1 MHVIIKGWW
10 LCMENILQKLEK
22 RIDNCNIKKKFYY
35 LYIICILLPLVITDS
50 IIVYIVIRSE
60 KISQYK
66 EMENAANAV
75 QYSLSSTFEQ
85 AAGFAKKIYMNKYVN
100 EFLDKEY
107 KNTYDY
113 VTSYYDFF
121 RATRLE
127 DSIGQNYVKIT
138 MYSDNDTIVNGGG
151 FSKIDRDA
159 GSDWYRCFKKSGLSQ
174 MLFFDYDVTMN
185 PVIKPERKI
194 MFIKKLDLFN
204 KQREKILVAELD
216 YSDIISYLKK
226 MNYPMDIFICQ
237 DKKIVL
243 SNNKY
248 TNIIDEFEEFNNPQS
263 AGYKTSVV
271 IYGAELDFY
280 VLNTKNTALKE
291 ILKHLPIIIF
301 LVMANAVFPIIM
313 MRFLH
318 KSFTV
323 RLGILSDTLRNVDDE
338 EDLVEIRNINGDD
351 EIGSLM
357 GSYNKMAERINT
369 LIKIVYKNK
378 IKEQEMT
385 VARQKAELLAL
396 RSQINPHF
404 LFNTLESIRMH
415 SVLRNENDTADMIE
429 KLAVLERQY
438 VDWGEGFAC
447 VSRETEL
454 VKTYLDIQKYRFGDR
469 LSYEIDIDKNC
480 KGFIIP
486 KLTIVTFV
494 ENACVHGI
502 ESKTSS
508 GWIFVRVYLK
518 DGFMYIETE
527 DTGKGM
533 DESSMEQLLWKMRNA
548 SIQLLQGKER
558 AGIINA
564 SLRLK
569 MQANNEVVFELDG
582 EEGIGLIV
590 QIKIP
595 CKYLKPEVTVC

>member
-1 MHVIIKGWW
+1 MK
-10 LCMENILQKLEK
+10 NILYKLEK
-22 RIDNCNIKKKFYY
+22 RIDNYNIKKKFYY

-85 AAGFAKKIYMNKYVN
+85 AAGFARKIYMNKYIN

-113 VTSYYDFF
+113 VTSYYDFL
-121 RATRLE
+121 RGTKLE
-127 DSIGQNYVKIT
+127 DSAGQNYVKVT

-151 FSKIDRDA
+151 FSKISRDS
-159 GSDWYRCFKKSGLSQ
+159 GLNWYRYFKKSGLAQ
-174 MLFFDYDVTMN
+174 MLLFDYDITGN
-185 PVIKPERKI
+185 PAVKPKRKI
-194 MFIKKLDLFN
+194 LFIKKLDFFD
-204 KQREKILVAELD
+204 KQREKLLVIELD
-216 YSDIISYLKK
+216 YGNIIRYLKK
-226 MNYPMDIFICQ
+226 MNYSMDIFICQ

-243 SNNKY
+243 SNGKY
-248 TNIIDEFEEFNNPQS
+248 TNIMDGFEEFNNQNN
-263 AGYKTSVV
+263 AGYKTSIV

-280 VLNTKNTALKE
+280 VLNTKNTLLKE
-291 ILKHLPIIIF
+291 ILNHLPIIIF
-301 LVMANAVFPIIM
+301 LVMANAIFPIIM
-313 MRFLH
+313 MQFLH

-323 RLGILSDTLRNVDDE
+323 RLGILSDTLRNVDGE
-338 EDLVEIRNINGDD
+338 EDLVEIKNIHGDD

-357 GSYNKMAERINT
+357 RSYNKMAERINT

-385 VARQKAELLAL
+385 VARQTAELLAL

-438 VDWGEGFAC
+438 VDWGEGFAS

-454 VKTYLDIQKYRFGDR
+454 IKTYLDIQKYRFGDR
-469 LSYEIDIDKNC
+469 LSYEIDIESSCRD
-480 KGFIIP
+480 FIIP
-486 KLTIVTFV
+486 KLAIVTFV

-533 DESSMEQLLWKMRNA
+533 DEISMEQLLWKMRNA

-564 SLRLK
+564 CLRLK
-569 MQANNEVVFELDG
+569 METNNEVVFELDG
-582 EEGIGLIV
+582 EEGLGLIV

-595 CKYLKPEVTVC
+595 CKYLKPEVAVC

>member
-1 MHVIIKGWW
+1 MIKGWW
-10 LCMENILQKLEK
+10 LCMKNILQKLEN

-121 RATRLE
+121 RATRFE
-127 DSIGQNYVKIT
+127 DSIDHNYVKVT
-138 MYSDNDTIVNGGG
+138 MFSDNDTIVNGGR

-159 GSDWYRCFKKSGLSQ
+159 GLDWYRCFKKSGLTQ
-174 MLFFDYDVTMN
+174 MLFFDYDVTRH
-185 PVIKPERKI
+185 PVIKPERKV
-194 MFIKKLDLFN
+194 MFIKKLDFFN
-204 KQREKILVAELD
+204 KQREKLFVAELD
-216 YSDIISYLKK
+216 YSNIISYLKK
-226 MNYPMDIFICQ
+226 MNYSMDIFVCQ

-243 SNNKY
+243 SNGKY
-248 TNIIDEFEEFNNPQS
+248 TNIMDEFEEFNNQKD
-263 AGYKTSVV
+263 AGYKTSIV

-291 ILKHLPIIIF
+291 ILNHLPIIIF

-313 MRFLH
+313 MQFLH

-323 RLGILSDTLRNVDDE
+323 RLGILSDTLRNVDNE
-338 EDLVEIRNINGDD
+338 EDLVEIKNIHGDD

-357 GSYNKMAERINT
+357 TSYNKMAERINI
-369 LIKIVYKNK
+369 LIKIMYKNK
-378 IKEQEMT
+378 IKEQEMIL
-385 VARQKAELLAL
+385 ARQKAELLAL

-438 VDWGEGFAC
+438 VDWGDEGFAS

-469 LSYEIDIDKNC
+469 LSYEIDIDSRC
-480 KGFIIP
+480 RDFIIP
-486 KLTIVTFV
+486 KLTVVTFV
-494 ENACVHGI
+494 ENACIHGI

-508 GWIFVRVYLK
+508 GWIFVRIYLK
-518 DGFMYIETE
+518 NGFMYIEIE

-533 DESSMEQLLWKMRNA
+533 DEVYMERLLWKMRNA
-548 SIQLLQGKER
+548 NIQLLQGKER
-558 AGIINA
+558 VGIINA
-564 SLRLK
+564 CLRLK
-569 MQANNEVVFELDG
+569 METNNEVVFELDG
-582 EEGIGLIV
+582 EEGIGFIV

-595 CKYLKPEVTVC
+595 CKYLKPEVEVC

>member
-1 MHVIIKGWW
+1 MIKGWW
-10 LCMENILQKLEK
+10 LCMKNILQKLEN

-121 RATRLE
+121 RATRFE
-127 DSIGQNYVKIT
+127 DSIGHNYVKVT
-138 MYSDNDTIVNGGG
+138 MFSDNDTIVNGGG

-159 GSDWYRCFKKSGLSQ
+159 GLDWYRCFKKSGLTQ
-174 MLFFDYDVTMN
+174 MLFFDYDVTRH
-185 PVIKPERKI
+185 PVIKPERKV
-194 MFIKKLDLFN
+194 MFIKKLDFFN
-204 KQREKILVAELD
+204 KQREKLFVAELD
-216 YSDIISYLKK
+216 YSNIISYLKK
-226 MNYPMDIFICQ
+226 MNYSMDIFVCQ

-243 SNNKY
+243 SNGKY
-248 TNIIDEFEEFNNPQS
+248 TNIMDEFEEFNNQKD
-263 AGYKTSVV
+263 AGYKTSIV

-291 ILKHLPIIIF
+291 ILNHLPIIIF

-313 MRFLH
+313 MQFLH

-323 RLGILSDTLRNVDDE
+323 RLGILSDTLRNVDNE
-338 EDLVEIRNINGDD
+338 EDLVEIKNIHGDD

-357 GSYNKMAERINT
+357 TSYNKMAERINI
-369 LIKIVYKNK
+369 LIKIMYKNK
-378 IKEQEMT
+378 IKEQEMIL
-385 VARQKAELLAL
+385 ARQKAELLAL

-438 VDWGEGFAC
+438 VDWGDEGFAS

-469 LSYEIDIDKNC
+469 LSYEIDIDSRC
-480 KGFIIP
+480 RDFIIP
-486 KLTIVTFV
+486 KLTVVTFV
-494 ENACVHGI
+494 ENACIHGI

-508 GWIFVRVYLK
+508 GWIFVRIYRK
-518 DGFMYIETE
+518 NGFMYIEIE

-533 DESSMEQLLWKMRNA
+533 DEVYMERLLWKMRNA
-548 SIQLLQGKER
+548 NIQLLQGKER
-558 AGIINA
+558 VGIINA
-564 SLRLK
+564 CLRLK
-569 MQANNEVVFELDG
+569 METNNEVVFELDG
-582 EEGIGLIV
+582 EEGIGFIV

-595 CKYLKPEVTVC
+595 YKYLKPEVEVC

>member
-10 LCMENILQKLEK
+10 LCMKNILQKLEN

-121 RATRLE
+121 RATRFE
-127 DSIGQNYVKIT
+127 DSIGHNYVKVT
-138 MYSDNDTIVNGGG
+138 MFSDNDTIVNGGG

-159 GSDWYRCFKKSGLSQ
+159 GLDWYRCFKKSGLTQ
-174 MLFFDYDVTMN
+174 MLFFDYDVTRH
-185 PVIKPERKI
+185 PVIKPERKV
-194 MFIKKLDLFN
+194 MFIKKLDFSN
-204 KQREKILVAELD
+204 I
-216 YSDIISYLKK
+216 
-226 MNYPMDIFICQ
+226 MDG
-237 DKKIVL
+237 
-243 SNNKY
+243 
-248 TNIIDEFEEFNNPQS
+248 FEEFNNQKD
-263 AGYKTSVV
+263 AGYKTSIV

-291 ILKHLPIIIF
+291 ILNHLPIIIF

-313 MRFLH
+313 MQFLH

-323 RLGILSDTLRNVDDE
+323 RLGILSDTLRNVDNE
-338 EDLVEIRNINGDD
+338 EDLVEIKNIHGDD

-357 GSYNKMAERINT
+357 TSYNKMAERINI
-369 LIKIVYKNK
+369 LIKIMYKNK
-378 IKEQEMT
+378 IKEQEMIL
-385 VARQKAELLAL
+385 ARQKAELLAL

-438 VDWGEGFAC
+438 VDWGDEGFAS

-469 LSYEIDIDKNC
+469 LSYEIDIDSRC
-480 KGFIIP
+480 RDFIIP
-486 KLTIVTFV
+486 KLTVVTFV
-494 ENACVHGI
+494 ENACIHGI

-508 GWIFVRVYLK
+508 GWIFVRIYRK
-518 DGFMYIETE
+518 NGFMYIEIE

-533 DESSMEQLLWKMRNA
+533 DEVYMERLLWKMRNA
-548 SIQLLQGKER
+548 NIQLLQGKER
-558 AGIINA
+558 VGIINA
-564 SLRLK
+564 CLRLK
-569 MQANNEVVFELDG
+569 METNNEVVFELDG
-582 EEGIGLIV
+582 EEGIGFIV

-595 CKYLKPEVTVC
+595 YKYLKPEVEVC